1 MGTELA
7 LDATDVSVGTHPA
20 GSAWRR
26 NPIPACNCD
35 RGFKC
40 VAGGAAENGE
50 RAYWNG
56 SNPVPHGY
64 DCPTGVAFAPPFD
77 FGYGQQL
84 WDLGNA
90 TQPPEAM
97 NTWGAHGCRI
107 PLNPAT
113 PPTSGTHPAGARSHR
128 RPTEGAHGEGRV
140 RAALALGR
148 GAEQSDLVALRR
160 CCHCVNMFEPGRAAN
175 ASCAFGS
182 VCRTACGGDADAPT
196 IHACSVCLWARV
208 WRPRSSGRSSVL
220 LRTYYSMSARAAARR
235 ASVQWSTRT
244 VV

>member
-84 WDLGNA
+84 WDQGK
-90 TQPPEAM
+90 Q
-97 NTWGAHGCRI
+97 
-107 PLNPAT
+107 
-113 PPTSGTHPAGARSHR
+113 THPAEAMDTWVIVSRLLV
-128 RPTEGAHGEGRV
+128 PDV
-140 RAALALGR
+140 PR
-148 GAEQSDLVALRR
+148 GGYVLRWRWDVEQNSQVWT
-160 CCHCVNMFEPGRAAN
+160 HC
-175 ASCAFGS
+175 
-182 VCRTACGGDADAPT
+182 GD
-196 IHACSVCLWARV
+196 VE
-208 WRPRSSGRSSVL
+208 
-220 LRTYYSMSARAAARR
+220 
-235 ASVQWSTRT
+235 